1 MSDLPNSYKSNAG
14 DIAATL
20 KGDFYKMQ
28 SGTYDTTIREAEK
41 KWKQHKNAI
50 LKGEE
55 SIVNFKRNCPIFVR
69 DRQVKVLKEK
79 GAYYVRV
86 SLVSKE
92 YQQELGLDDQ
102 KILLH
107 IRACD
112 KTQRVILDR
121 LIDGTYKIGQSQLLK
136 VGRKWFINLTYQF
149 EKEKIELDPDNIMG
163 VDMGI
168 VYPVYMAFNNSLN
181 RYYIKGGEIDSFRKR
196 VEARRNSLLEQG
208 KYCGDGRRGHGR
220 AARIKPIEKLRDKIA
235 NFRKTTDHKYARYV
249 VDMAVKHGCGTIQ
262 LEDLSGISKDN
273 KFLANW
279 PYYDLQ
285 QKIKYKAEEKGI
297 RVVFVDPSYTSQRC
311 SKCGHIHKDNRNIKV
326 DQEKFKC
333 VACGFETN
341 ADYNA
346 AKNLSVKDIDKI
358 IAAQLSKA

>member
-1 MSDLPNSYKSNAG
+1 MSFSYKERYGTYLKMSDLPNSYKSNAG

-168 VYPVYMAFNNSLN
+168 VYPV
-181 RYYIKGGEIDSFRKR
+181 
-196 VEARRNSLLEQG
+196 
-208 KYCGDGRRGHGR
+208 
-220 AARIKPIEKLRDKIA
+220 
-235 NFRKTTDHKYARYV
+235 
-249 VDMAVKHGCGTIQ
+249 
-262 LEDLSGISKDN
+262 
-273 KFLANW
+273 
-279 PYYDLQ
+279 
-285 QKIKYKAEEKGI
+285 
-297 RVVFVDPSYTSQRC
+297 
-311 SKCGHIHKDNRNIKV
+311 
-326 DQEKFKC
+326 
-333 VACGFETN
+333 
-341 ADYNA
+341 
-346 AKNLSVKDIDKI
+346 
-358 IAAQLSKA
+358 